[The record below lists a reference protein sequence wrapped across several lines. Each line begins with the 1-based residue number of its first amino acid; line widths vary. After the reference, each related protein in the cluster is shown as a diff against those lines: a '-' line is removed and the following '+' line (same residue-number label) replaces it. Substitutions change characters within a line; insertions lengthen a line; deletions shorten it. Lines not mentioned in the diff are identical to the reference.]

1 MWGRKLLAGVAVVL
15 ALSIGAGAVLAEA
28 SEPERTG
35 TAAVNGVDYYYEI
48 HGQGE
53 PLLLLHGG
61 LGTFEMFTPILPEL
75 TESRQVIGVDLYG
88 HGRTHLVDGRPMDLT
103 EMGRDMAALVEDLG
117 YERVDVMGYSLG
129 GGVAVQMAAQQPAR
143 VRRLVVLS
151 APFERAGFHDGIQA
165 QMEQIGAHQAESM
178 KDTPMYQA
186 YANVAP
192 DVTAFPDLLDA
203 VGDLLSQPDSFTL
216 DVEAL
221 EPPVMLVYGDGD
233 GDMIRLEHMVEF
245 YKRLGGGQR
254 DAGWE
259 REHMPENRLAILPD
273 LTHYELFGAPAM
285 VRTVLPFLN
294 GEKPDL
300 SWSKAQEVAQ

>member
-1 MWGRKLLAGVAVVL
+1 MWGHKLLAGLAVVL
-15 ALSIGAGAVLAEA
+15 VLSLGPEAVLADSPEA
-28 SEPERTG
+28 ERSG
-35 TAAVNGVDYYYEI
+35 DLAVNGVDYYYEI

-61 LGTFEMFTPILPEL
+61 LGTFEMFTPILPAL

-88 HGRTHLVDGRPMDLT
+88 HGRTELVEGRAMDLE
-103 EMGRDMAALVEDLG
+103 EMGRDMAVLVEELG
-117 YERVDVMGYSLG
+117 HESVDVLGYSLG
-129 GGVAVQMAAQQPAR
+129 GGVAGQMAVQQPER
-143 VRRLVVLS
+143 VRRLVILS

-165 QMEQIGAHQAESM
+165 QMEEIGAGQAEAM
-178 KDTPMYQA
+178 KGTPMYQA

-192 DVTAFPDLLDA
+192 DVTAFPDLLNA
-203 VGDLLSQPDSFTL
+203 VGDLLSQPNSFTL

-221 EPPVMLVYGDGD
+221 EPPVMLVYGD

-273 LTHYELFGAPAM
+273 LTQYELFGAPAM
-285 VRTVLPFLN
+285 VRTVLPFLK

-300 SWSKAQEVAQ
+300 SWANAQEVAQ

>member
-1 MWGRKLLAGVAVVL
+1 MWGRKVFAALAVVL
-15 ALSIGAGAVLAEA
+15 ALSFGAGPVLAEGP
-28 SEPERTG
+28 EPERSG
-35 TAAVNGVDYYYEI
+35 HQSVNGIDYYYEI
-48 HGQGE
+48 HGEGE

-61 LGTFEMFTPILPEL
+61 LGTFEMFTPVLPVL
-75 TESRQVIGVDLYG
+75 TETRQVIGVDLYG
-88 HGRTHLVDGRPMDLT
+88 HGRTQLVGGRPLDLAG
-103 EMGRDMAALVEDLG
+103 MGRDMAALAEELG
-117 YERVDVMGYSLG
+117 YEQVDVMGYSLG
-129 GGVAVQMAAQQPAR
+129 GGVAGQMAVQHPER
-143 VRRLVVLS
+143 VRRLVLLS

-165 QMEQIGAHQAESM
+165 QMEQIGAQQAEAM

-203 VGDLLSQPDSFTL
+203 VGELLSQPDSFTL

-221 EPPVMLVYGDGD
+221 EPPVMLVYGD

-259 REHMPENRLAILPD
+259 REHMPENRLAILPNM
-273 LTHYELFGAPAM
+273 THYELFGAPAM
-285 VRTVLPFLN
+285 VRSVLPFLN
-294 GEKPDL
+294 GEAPAL
-300 SWSKAQEVAQ
+300 SWAHTNEAAE

>member
-1 MWGRKLLAGVAVVL
+1 MRGRKLLAVVAVDL
-15 ALSIGAGAVLAEA
+15 ALSFGAAPVFAEGP
-28 SEPERTG
+28 EPGRTG
-35 TAAVNGVDYYYEI
+35 QIAVNGVEYYYET
-48 HGQGE
+48 HGEGE

-88 HGRTHLVDGRPMDLT
+88 HGRTQLVDGRPMDLT
-103 EMGRDMAALVEDLG
+103 EMGRDMAALVEGLG

-129 GGVAVQMAAQQPAR
+129 GGVAGQMAAQQPER

-165 QMEQIGAHQAESM
+165 QMEQIGAHQAEAM
-178 KDTPMYQA
+178 KGTPMYQA

-233 GDMIRLEHMVEF
+233 MIRLEHMVEF

-259 REHMPENRLAILPD
+259 RAHMPENSLAILPN

-300 SWSKAQEVAQ
+300 SWANAQEAAQ

>member
-1 MWGRKLLAGVAVVL
+1 MWRRKLLAGLAVVL
-15 ALSIGAGAVLAEA
+15 ALSFGAGAVLAEA
-28 SEPERTG
+28 PETKRSG
-35 TAAVNGVDYYYEI
+35 HLAINSIDYYYEI
-48 HGQGE
+48 HGEGA

-61 LGTFEMFTPILPEL
+61 LGTFEMFTPILPAL

-88 HGRTHLVDGRPMDLT
+88 HGRTELVEGRAMDLA
-103 EMGRDMAALVEDLG
+103 EMGRDMAVLVEELG
-117 YERVDVMGYSLG
+117 HERVDALGYSLG
-129 GGVAVQMAAQQPAR
+129 GGVAGQMAVQQPER
-143 VRRLVVLS
+143 VRRLVILS

-165 QMEQIGAHQAESM
+165 QMEQIGAGQAEAM
-178 KDTPMYQA
+178 KGTPMYQA

-203 VGDLLSQPDSFTL
+203 VGTLLSQPDSFTL

-233 GDMIRLEHMVEF
+233 MIRLEHMVKF
-245 YKRLGGGQR
+245 YRRLGGGQR

-300 SWSKAQEVAQ
+300 SWANVQEVEQ